1 MVAAALTAMLVLAGC
16 VGRDR
21 EPELVTAETMEK
33 LGYERP
39 DLCRSSRLRSGLRRR
54 GQRPRDGALTR
65 CGSGTS
71 RRETAPDL
79 PVRP

>member
-1 MVAAALTAMLVLAGC
+1 MVAAALTAVLVLGGC

-33 LGYERP
+33 LGHERP
-39 DLCRSSRLRSGLRRR
+39 ELWRNSRLRSGLRSR

-65 CGSGTS
+65 RGSGTF